1 MIDPHSARGL
11 DVPNENVPV
20 TPFLNVYDALDPS
33 RVYFED
39 SLRDGVTTV
48 HVIPGNNCVVGGV
61 SRVVRPIG
69 LSVDEMTVEPDV
81 ALKFS
86 TSPKG
91 GYDRMTQMATLRET
105 FAELDDYLGRLGET
119 KYEESLK
126 KDDKKIDVM
135 PAEAKTRGRALIKD
149 EDLDDKH
156 ANLVAAEKGRLAS
169 WFYCGAATDVA
180 PAIKLATDQKILDHA
195 VFVLGP
201 EAFKAAGELKKVKRP
216 VVLDPG
222 LFFRERD
229 EITGELKETFVPK
242 RIADAGLE
250 FSLQPSPTTSMAERY
265 LNYQAA
271 VCVRNGIPRQ
281 TALEAITINPA
292 RALGLDS
299 RLGSIEAGKAGNVV
313 VYSGDP
319 LDFNSWVEFVYI
331 DGVRAYDRQKD
342 ARLEELLKLE
352 KSHAKPE
359 PKKPEGGEAEKPK
372 PKDDAEKDK
381 PEPKKDA
388 PESPE
393 NPGGEKPA
401 KEKPE

>member
-1 MIDPHSARGL
+1 
-11 DVPNENVPV
+11 
-20 TPFLNVYDALDPS
+20 
-33 RVYFED
+33 
-39 SLRDGVTTV
+39 
-48 HVIPGNNCVVGGV
+48 
-61 SRVVRPIG
+61 
-69 LSVDEMTVEPDV
+69 
-81 ALKFS
+81 
-86 TSPKG
+86 
-91 GYDRMTQMATLRET
+91 
-105 FAELDDYLGRLGET
+105 
-119 KYEESLK
+119 
-126 KDDKKIDVM
+126 
-135 PAEAKTRGRALIKD
+135 
-149 EDLDDKH
+149 
-156 ANLVAAEKGRLAS
+156 
-169 WFYCGAATDVA
+169 
-180 PAIKLATDQKILDHA
+180 
-195 VFVLGP
+195 
-201 EAFKAAGELKKVKRP
+201 
-216 VVLDPG
+216 
-222 LFFRERD
+222 
-229 EITGELKETFVPK
+229 
-242 RIADAGLE
+242 
-250 FSLQPSPTTSMAERY
+250 
-265 LNYQAA
+265 
-271 VCVRNGIPRQ
+271 VRNGIPRQ